1 MDHPSAHERLADLA
15 LEPARLAEL
24 EADHSDD
31 AVALRAHLSTCAE
44 CASDLAGWRRTYAT
58 LALATGTGQGGSG
71 HLRDLEREQAPAP
84 PELRDRVMRQVT
96 GPGTAAAPAPE
107 GAVSGAE
114 TAAPNARLRVPP
126 TPTGSA
132 NAGGPAPTS
141 PPKRRSRPKLAWLA
155 VAAALVIAVVS
166 SAVALERDQQLGIS
180 RAEVAEL
187 ASVAGTL
194 DRILAEPTHDAV
206 PLRAADGSVGGLLAW
221 STSELAVVTSILPPP
236 ADGAT
241 YRCWVERGGTR
252 TVVGVMSFA
261 GGTGYW
267 AGSTGPWGGGLS
279 AGDRF
284 GVSLAPADGSVPSPV
299 LAAQL

>member
-194 DRILAEPTHDAV
+194 DRILA
-206 PLRAADGSVGGLLAW
+206 W

-267 AGSTGPWGGGLS
+267 AGSMGPWGGGLS